1 MLTLFHFWSST
12 CSRKV
17 RIALA
22 EKDINWKSHHIDIV
36 NKLENLEPEYLKINP
51 NGVVPTLKH
60 DGKVIIESNIIIEY
74 IDDTFSGVKL
84 KPDDTF
90 QRAVMRLWLETAEAK
105 VHKNVNV
112 VSYNKRH
119 VPRMDKLFS
128 KEQQREILMRLP
140 DAEKRA
146 VMLKRLDFG
155 VSEEDEVFAV
165 RQLNDVMDKM
175 ERTLGDSKWLA
186 GECFSLADIAIIPFV
201 ERFQANGI
209 ASLVNWFARPRT
221 GNWWQRVQQ
230 RKSYQTAYAF
240 EDPNV

>member
-60 DGKVIIESNIIIEY
+60 DGNVILESNIIIEY
-74 IDDTFSGVKL
+74 IDDTFPGIKL
-84 KPDDTF
+84 KPDDNF

-128 KEQQREILMRLP
+128 KEQQREILMGLPEADGQEEGPVPAADGTEALDRLGG
-140 DAEKRA
+140 DAA
-146 VMLKRLDFG
+146 V
-155 VSEEDEVFAV
+155 EVGLVRHVAALGPAPLGQIGRQLAVDQRRVAAV
-165 RQLNDVMDKM
+165 RGVVHHL
-175 ERTLGDSKWLA
+175 RHA
-186 GECFSLADIAIIPFV
+186 P
-201 ERFQANGI
+201 
-209 ASLVNWFARPRT
+209 
-221 GNWWQRVQQ
+221 
-230 RKSYQTAYAF
+230 
-240 EDPNV
+240 